1 MNTRKIIFIILCMF
15 SISVW
20 PQTSLDSIETIKVI
34 HAIVENV
41 SLKKEIKLKDSIIIK
56 DESTIKDQRIIIENQ
71 NTISSRKDKAYSKN
85 IETLQNTIKK
95 ERKQKKQIAGAA
107 VVLIIVALLL

>member
-20 PQTSLDSIETIKVI
+20 PQTSLDSIETNKVI
-34 HAIVENV
+34 HALIENER
-41 SLKKEIKLKDSIIIK
+41 LKLENKLKDSIIIK
-56 DESTIKDQRIIIENQ
+56 LESTNKDQRIIIENQ
-71 NTISSRKDKAYSKN
+71 NTIISRNEKAYSAN
-85 IETLQNTIKK
+85 IKTLQNTIKK
-95 ERKQKKQIAGAA
+95 EKKQKKQIAGAA

>member
-1 MNTRKIIFIILCMF
+1 MF

-20 PQTSLDSIETIKVI
+20 PQTSLDSIETNKVI
-34 HAIVENV
+34 HALIENER
-41 SLKKEIKLKDSIIIK
+41 LKLENKLKDSIIIK
-56 DESTIKDQRIIIENQ
+56 LESTNKDQRIIIENQ
-71 NTISSRKDKAYSKN
+71 DTIISRNEKVYSKN

>member
-20 PQTSLDSIETIKVI
+20 PQTSLDSIETNKVI
-34 HAIVENV
+34 HALIENE
-41 SLKKEIKLKDSIIIK
+41 SLKLENKLKDSIIINLK
-56 DESTIKDQRIIIENQ
+56 STIKDQRIIIENQ
-71 NTISSRKDKAYSKN
+71 DTIISKNDKAYSKN

-95 ERKQKKQIAGAA
+95 EKKQKIQIAGAS